1 MTKRITVSLPDD
13 VAAYLEGKENAS
25 ATVTE
30 ALRGQMNRAAVT
42 EAMLKAAGFN
52 ITEEGKARWRGK
64 FPPLTAEQRA
74 ANRRLLDMI
83 KAGTVP
89 MDDSDA

>member
-30 ALRGQMNRAAVT
+30 ALRGHMNRAAVT

-64 FPPLTAEQRA
+64 LPPLSPEQVA
-74 ANRRLLDMI
+74 KGRRMLKMLRD
-83 KAGTVP
+83 GTWDGSP
-89 MDDSDA
+89 A